1 MAKTLLVGS
10 SFSAAPIYGA
20 LKRKGHHVAVCGGI
34 KGDPCHQYA
43 DASVYV
49 DYSSREDLL
58 AAVKSG
64 GYDFIVPT
72 CNDTS
77 YLSAAWVGGQLGY
90 PGFDSFQTTEI
101 LHNKPLF
108 RDFTRKIG
116 LPVPAAVRVELG
128 KADVA
133 GKVRFPVLVK
143 PADSF
148 SGRGVTKVGLP
159 DQLGPA
165 IDAALA
171 VSGDGSAVVED
182 FIDGT
187 LHSHSAFIADQRIV
201 LDFFVDEYCTVYP
214 YQVNCSNH
222 PSLLSD
228 ELRNH
233 TRDVM
238 AQLIAAFGL
247 TDGLLHTQFMVRDNR
262 IWIVECM
269 RRAPG
274 DLYGQFVGAS
284 TGIDYADLYARPFVG
299 EKIPADITVSGPKL
313 MARHTI
319 SGDTPRIVAD
329 FTVTAPA
336 RAVRIIPLKTSG
348 ELMRAAPHDKLAI
361 VFAEFDTMDDMLK
374 ITACF
379 QRYIVIQPLDVRCQ

>member
-1 MAKTLLVGS
+1 MKTLLVGT
-10 SFSAAPIYGA
+10 SFSAAPVYAA

-34 KGDPCHQYA
+34 PGDPCHQYA
-43 DASVYV
+43 DASIHI

-77 YLSAAWVGGQLGY
+77 YMSTAWVAAQLGY
-90 PGFDSFQTTEI
+90 PGFDSFRTTEI

-108 RDFTRKIG
+108 REFALGVG
-116 LPVPAAVRVELG
+116 LPVPAAYRVVS
-128 KADVA
+128 ASTDVA

-143 PADSF
+143 PSDSF
-148 SGRGVTKVGLP
+148 SGRGVTKVGRP
-159 DQLGPA
+159 DELALA

-171 VSGDGSAVVED
+171 VSHDGNAVVED
-182 FIDGT
+182 FIEGT
-187 LHSHSAFIADQRIV
+187 LHSHSAFIVDQKII

-222 PSLLSD
+222 PSGLAD
-228 ELRNH
+228 DLRRQ
-233 TRDVM
+233 TRDVITKM
-238 AQLIAAFGL
+238 IVALGL
-247 TDGLLHTQFMVRDNR
+247 SDGLLHTQFIAQDDR
-262 IWIVECM
+262 IQIIECM

-284 TGIDYADLYARPFVG
+284 TGIDYADLYVRPFVG
-299 EKIPADITVSGPKL
+299 EKIPTDIVVQSPKP

-319 SGDTPRIVAD
+319 SVDTPQIVAD
-329 FTVTAPA
+329 FTVTGPA
-336 RAVRIIPLKTSG
+336 KSVRIIPLKESG
-348 ELMRAAPHDKLAI
+348 ELLGVAPFDKLAI
-361 VFAEFDTMDDMLK
+361 VFAEFETMDDMLNL
-374 ITACF
+374 APF
-379 QRYIVIQPLDVRCQ
+379 FDRYIVIEPLDIQCR